1 MQIND
6 PAILAE
12 VRKMLDRYEVA
23 LTGNDVA
30 ALQSL
35 FWDSALTVRY
45 GAAETLYGAEAIAAF
60 RAARP
65 AGARPRQVLRTH
77 VTSFGTAFATA
88 QVEFRLEGDSALG
101 LQSQSW
107 VRLEAGWRIAAAH
120 VSYIA
125 AST

>member
-6 PAILAE
+6 PATVAE
-12 VRKMLDRYEVA
+12 MQSMLDRYEVA

-30 ALQSL
+30 ALGSL
-35 FWDSALTVRY
+35 FWDSELTVRY

-60 RAARP
+60 RASRP
-65 AGARPRQVLRTH
+65 AGQRPREVLRTH
-77 VTSFGTAFATA
+77 LTTFGTAYATA
-88 QVEFRLEGDSALG
+88 QVEFRLQGDSALG

-107 VRLEAGWRIAAAH
+107 VRLASGWRIAAAH

-125 AST
+125 APN